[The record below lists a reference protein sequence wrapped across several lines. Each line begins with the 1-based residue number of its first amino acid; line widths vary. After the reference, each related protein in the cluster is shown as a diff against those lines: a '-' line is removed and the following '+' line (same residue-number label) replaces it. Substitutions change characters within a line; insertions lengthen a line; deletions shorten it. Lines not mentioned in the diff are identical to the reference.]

1 MGDLPFLPPQA
12 STVAGQVDLLFLVL
26 VLLATFFTSIVLILI
41 IFFGIRYRRG
51 KVADRSN
58 APTTSLKIE
67 LGWVIGL
74 LVLGMGTYFWA
85 ALQYFNMFRPPE
97 QTQDIYVLGLQW
109 MWKFQHPEGI
119 QEINT
124 LHIPVGRNIRLIMIS
139 EDVIHSLYV
148 PEFRL
153 KYDVIPGR
161 YTNLF
166 FQATK
171 PGTYNIFCAEF
182 CGTEH
187 SKMIGQVIAMDPSG
201 YENWLSSGGAGAQPI
216 ASSGE
221 QLFQK
226 LGCTSCHVAGAG
238 SIAPSLDGLFGQQ
251 VTLQG
256 GQAVSA
262 DESYIRES
270 ILLPQEKVV
279 AGYQPVMPTYQGQ
292 ISEEQLLQL
301 VEYIKRLGVSPGNDQ
316 GQSQG
321 SP

>member
-1 MGDLPFLPPQA
+1 VDDLPFLPPQA

-41 IFFGIRYRRG
+41 VFFGIRYRGG

-58 APTTSLKIE
+58 PPTTSLKVE
-67 LGWVIGL
+67 LGWVFGL
-74 LVLGMGTYFWA
+74 LVLVMGTYFWA
-85 ALQYFNMFRPPE
+85 AIQYFNMFRPPE
-97 QTQDIYVLGLQW
+97 RTQDIYVLGLQW

-124 LHIPVGRNIRLIMIS
+124 LHIPVGRDIRLIMIS
-139 EDVIHSLYV
+139 EDVIHSFYV

-187 SKMIGQVIAMDPSG
+187 SKMIGQVIVMDPSD
-201 YENWLSSGGAGAQPI
+201 YENWLSSGGAVAQPI

-221 QLFQK
+221 QLFQEF
-226 LGCTSCHVAGAG
+226 GCDGCHVTGVG
-238 SIAPSLDGLFGQQ
+238 TIAPSLDGLFGKQE
-251 VTLQG
+251 TLQD
-256 GQAVSA
+256 GQTVIA

-270 ILLPQEKVV
+270 ILLPQEKIV
-279 AGYQPVMPTYQGQ
+279 AGYQPVMPTYEGQ
-292 ISEEQLLQL
+292 ISEEQLVQL
-301 VEYIKRLGVSPGNDQ
+301 VEYIKGLGASSGSDQ
-316 GQSQG
+316 GPNQCN
-321 SP
+321 P